1 MIWKNQ
7 RKYYLNEHKYKNLYI
22 KIIVVKNLLMQLLHD
37 YAILGE
43 EDNQSPKTSILP
55 LNEHF

>member
-1 MIWKNQ
+1 MNLMIWKNQ

-43 EDNQSPKTSILP
+43 EDNQSP
-55 LNEHF
+55 